1 MKKQLRAL
9 IAVLFAFTLN
19 NASAQ
24 FKLQGTTY
32 IGALTESATEDWTK
46 GWSNFDPKNAVY
58 GAADELTTLDGM
70 ASGGKK
76 EISTTVTLD
85 AAKVYLLKGIIV
97 VKSGAKLVIPAGTVI
112 RAQADL
118 STTPKN
124 YACIVVERGGLIE
137 ITGTAAKPVIMTSNK
152 AVGARDR
159 GDWGGLVVCGKAGH
173 NLWSAAADNVQIEGF
188 NGIGD
193 AAIGTGLARIG
204 GTDPADNSGIIRYL
218 RIEFC
223 GLAFEA
229 NKEINGLTMG
239 AVGSGTQINNV
250 QVSFSND
257 DSFEWFGGSVNSK
270 NLISW
275 KSTDDDFDTDNGY
288 NGVNQFGIAVR
299 DPLFFDATYAAASG
313 ASTSEGFESD
323 NEAAGT
329 ASVTSFTSAVFSNY
343 TMVGPIAVGAKYED
357 ASAEVKAAF
366 RRGAR
371 IRRNS
376 SLRIVNSIFMGYRNF
391 LMIDGDSCVRN
402 TNNADALAA
411 FTPALTAVNA
421 TTKQIMFSNNIIVNT
436 TSAAT
441 STTDTTANGLVE
453 VARGATLGGGSK
465 VKLDALTAWVRSAAS
480 ANKID
485 PVAFTAGTLL
495 VNPLSSA
502 TAPDFRPVAGSPAL
516 SGGGLRFVG
525 TPIGDLISD
534 AKEIAEAAKL
544 APIFPNP
551 ITNGTLYFGREVAA
565 YGIFDIS
572 GKLVAHGF
580 DTNQAMIQG
589 LAKGIYFVK
598 LDGTMQKLIVQ

>member
-1 MKKQLRAL
+1 MKRQLRAL
-9 IAVLFAFTLN
+9 IAVLCALTLN
-19 NASAQ
+19 NVSAQ
-24 FKLQGTTY
+24 FKLQGTTF
-32 IGALTESATEDWTK
+32 IGALTANTAEDWTK
-46 GWSNFDPKNAVY
+46 GWSNFDPKTTVY
-58 GAADELTTLDGM
+58 AAPNELTTLDGM

-85 AAKVYLLKGIIV
+85 ATKVYLLKGIIV
-97 VKSGAKLVIPAGTVI
+97 VTNGGKLVVPAGTII

-124 YACIVVERGGLIE
+124 YACIVVERGGQIE

-193 AAIGTGLARIG
+193 ATIGTGLTKIG
-204 GTDPADNSGIIRYL
+204 GTVPNDNSGIIRYL

-229 NKEINGLTMG
+229 NKEINGLTLG
-239 AVGSGTQINNV
+239 AVGSATEINNV

-275 KSTDDDFDTDNGY
+275 KTTDDDFDTDNGY
-288 NGVNQFGIAVR
+288 NGINQFGIAVK
-299 DPLFFDATYAAASG
+299 DPLLYDATYAAASG

-329 ASVTSFTSAVFSNY
+329 ANVASFTSCVFSNY
-343 TMVGPIAVGAKYED
+343 TMVGPIAVGAKYND
-357 ASAEVKAAF
+357 ADAITKAAF

-376 SLRIVNSIFMGYRNF
+376 SQRIVNTIFMGYRNF

-402 TNNADALAA
+402 TNNAAVLSA

-421 TTKQIMFSNNIIVNT
+421 TTKQIMFSNNIIVST
-436 TSAAT
+436 TAAAT

-465 VKLDALTAWVRSAAS
+465 GKLDALTAWVRSAAS

-485 PVAFTAGTLL
+485 PVEFTAGTLL
-495 VNPLSSA
+495 VSPLASS
-502 TAPDFRPVAGSPAL
+502 TTPDFRPVAGSPAL

-551 ITNGTLYFGREVAA
+551 ISNGTLYFGREVVS

-572 GKLVAHGF
+572 GKLVLHGF
-580 DTNQAMIQG
+580 DTNQATIQG
-589 LAKGIYFVK
+589 LTTGMYFVK
-598 LDGTMQKLIVQ
+598 LDGKIQKLIVQ